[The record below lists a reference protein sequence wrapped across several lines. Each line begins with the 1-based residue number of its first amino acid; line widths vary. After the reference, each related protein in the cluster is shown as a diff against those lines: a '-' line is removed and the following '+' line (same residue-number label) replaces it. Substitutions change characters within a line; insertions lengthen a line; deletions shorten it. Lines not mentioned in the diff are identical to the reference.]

1 MDPVKIGQAD
11 AYMSTDIPTAE
22 DLRVLLRVIW
32 TPKSNEIPFKS
43 PVDLKRGDMVR
54 VTVEKVSEAPKA
66 ETEAK
71 CE

>member
-11 AYMSTDIPTAE
+11 AYMTTDIPTTE
-22 DLRVLLRVIW
+22 DLRVLLRVVW
-32 TPKSNEIPFKS
+32 TAKSNEVIFKS
-43 PVDLKRGDMVR
+43 PENLKRGEMIR